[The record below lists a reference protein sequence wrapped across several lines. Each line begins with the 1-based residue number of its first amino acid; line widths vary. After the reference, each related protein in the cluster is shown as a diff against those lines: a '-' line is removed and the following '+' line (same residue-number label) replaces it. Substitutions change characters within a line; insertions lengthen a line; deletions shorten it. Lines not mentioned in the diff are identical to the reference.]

1 MLYHYLLLPSASG
14 RPSFP
19 RLPQMLM
26 KTHTLVVAIAAACLS
41 MQAHAQSADSTL
53 TLGKVDVHEHSEGQ
67 LTAHQVLTS
76 VDVLGADQIEDKNV
90 SQSWELLGQMPG
102 IQLTETRQG
111 AESGKVSFRAFN
123 GEGYLNAIKTLI
135 DGVPS
140 NVNSGNQRFIDMLF
154 PLEISYIEVVR
165 GTNDPR
171 YGLHNIGGNVNFG
184 TRQGGNYTDAR
195 LGYGSYNTRSAQ
207 LAVGREGNGFA
218 QNYFVGYQDSDG
230 YRDNDTSK
238 KYSVGGKWF
247 YGNLE
252 EEGLRVGLTGRAY
265 HNEPE
270 EPGFMTAEELRSH
283 RRGSDLRNRNDG
295 DDRDMRQVAAHV
307 DLKLAD
313 NLYLASK
320 LYYNNY
326 EDDRRVTFSDLP
338 TGNAP
343 RQRRM
348 WDESQFGMLN
358 TLTWNASSALTLEG
372 GFNYEQQDNRYQ
384 RMRFSYAEPTD
395 FWATPARIQNDER
408 HNFDNWGAYVQAI
421 YQPVE
426 ALKIVPA
433 YRVDRYS
440 GNTRLVDDTTGK
452 LQRYGNINQP
462 KLSVVY
468 ALTPSANVY
477 ANWGRTAQ
485 VLTGG
490 TAPAYLTPGQTAM
503 SPSTNTGMELGLKF
517 SPFQGTQARL
527 AVWQQDAENEIS
539 NMPATGTTVQLGKT
553 RRRGVDAQITAQLD
567 ERWTVWASYA
577 YQEAKIERDGRLAVE
592 SLEGNEVAAVPRYI
606 SNVGVDFRATD
617 ELKFGLQGR
626 AQGDYYLEERNV
638 AGKHGSFAVLDLSA
652 SYQIDPTWSV
662 DLQVKN
668 ATGREYAYVWYDSF
682 FQSQVQ
688 PMFSPSAGRQLYI
701 GLNMKL

>member
-1 MLYHYLLLPSASG
+1 
-14 RPSFP
+14 
-19 RLPQMLM
+19 M
-26 KTHTLVVAIAAACLS
+26 KIHTLVVAIAAACLS
-41 MQAHAQSADSTL
+41 MQANAQSIDSAL
-53 TLGKVDVHEHSEGQ
+53 TLGKVDVHAHSEGQ

-76 VDVLGADQIEDKNV
+76 VDVLAADQIKDKNV

-207 LAVGREGNGFA
+207 LALGREGNGFA
-218 QNYFVGYQDSDG
+218 HNYFVGYQDSDG
-230 YRDNDTSK
+230 YRDHDTSK

-247 YGNLE
+247 YGSLE
-252 EEGLRVGLTGRAY
+252 EDGLRVGLTARAY
-265 HNEPE
+265 HNEAE
-270 EPGFMTAEELRSH
+270 EPGFMTAEELNSH

-307 DLKLAD
+307 DLKLAE
-313 NLYLASK
+313 NLYLGSK
-320 LYYNNY
+320 LYYNSY
-326 EDDRRVTFSDLP
+326 EDDRRITFSDLP
-338 TGNAP
+338 IGNAP
-343 RQRRM
+343 RQRRI

-358 TLTWNASSALTLEG
+358 TLTWNASSMLTLEG
-372 GFNYEQQDNRYQ
+372 GFNYELQDNRYQ

-395 FWATPARIQNDER
+395 FWAVPARIQNDER
-408 HNFDNWGAYVQAI
+408 YSFDNWGAYVQAI
-421 YQPVE
+421 YQPIE

-440 GNTRLVDDTTGK
+440 GSTRLVDGTTGR

-468 ALTPSANVY
+468 ALTPGANVY

-490 TAPAYLTPGQTAM
+490 TAPAYLTPGQVAM
-503 SPSTNTGMELGLKF
+503 SPSTNTGMELGVKF
-517 SPFQGTQARL
+517 SPFHSTQARL

-553 RRRGVDAQITAQLD
+553 RRRGVDAQITAQLG
-567 ERWTVWASYA
+567 ERWTVWASHA
-577 YQEAKIERDGRLAVE
+577 YQEAKIERDGRVGVE

-606 SNVGVDFRATD
+606 SNIGVDFRATD
-617 ELKFGLQGR
+617 ALKIAVQGR

-638 AGKHGSFAVLDLSA
+638 AGKYGNFAVLDLSA

-662 DLQVKN
+662 DLQLKN
-668 ATGREYAYVWYDSF
+668 ATARKYAYVWYDSF
-682 FQSQVQ
+682 FQSQTQ

>member
-1 MLYHYLLLPSASG
+1 
-14 RPSFP
+14 
-19 RLPQMLM
+19 M
-26 KTHTLVVAIAAACLS
+26 KIHILVVAVAAACLS
-41 MQAHAQSADSTL
+41 MQANAQSVDAAL
-53 TLGKVDVHEHSEGQ
+53 TLGKVDVHSHSEGQ

-184 TRQGGNYTDAR
+184 TRQGGTYTDAR

-207 LAVGREGNGFA
+207 LAVGRESDGVA
-218 QNYFVGYQDSDG
+218 RNYFLGYQDADG
-230 YRDNDTSK
+230 YRDNDASK
-238 KYSVGGKWF
+238 KYSIGGKWF

-252 EEGLRVGLTGRAY
+252 DDGLRAGLTARAY
-265 HNEPE
+265 HNEAD
-270 EPGFMTAEELRSH
+270 EPGFMTAEELRTH

-313 NLYLASK
+313 ALYFGTK
-320 LYYNNY
+320 LYYNSY
-326 EDDRRVTFSDLP
+326 EDDRRITFSDLP

-343 RQRRM
+343 RQRRI

-358 TLTWNASSALTLEG
+358 TLTWNASSVLTLEG

-408 HNFDNWGAYVQAI
+408 HSFDNWGAYVQAI
-421 YQPVE
+421 YQPIE

-440 GNTRLVDDTTGK
+440 GRTRLVDGTTGR

-462 KLSVVY
+462 KLSMVY
-468 ALTPSANVY
+468 ALTPSANIY

-490 TAPAYLTPGQTAM
+490 TAPAYLTPGQAAM
-503 SPSTNTGMELGLKF
+503 SPSTNTGMELGMKF
-517 SPFQGTQARL
+517 SPFRDAQARV

-553 RRRGVDAQITAQLD
+553 RRRGVDAQISAPLG
-567 ERWTVWASYA
+567 ERWTVWASHA
-577 YQEAKIERDGRLAVE
+577 YQEARIERDGRAGVE
-592 SLEGNEVAAVPRYI
+592 SLEGNEVAAVPRHI

-617 ELKFGLQGR
+617 ALKFGLQGR

-638 AGKHGSFAVLDLSA
+638 VGKYGNFAVLDLSA
-652 SYQIDPTWSV
+652 GYQINPTWSV

-682 FQSQVQ
+682 FQSQTQ
-688 PMFSPSAGRQLYI
+688 PMFSPSAGRQVYM
-701 GLNMKL
+701 GLTMKL

>member
-1 MLYHYLLLPSASG
+1 
-14 RPSFP
+14 
-19 RLPQMLM
+19 M
-26 KTHTLVVAIAAACLS
+26 KIRTLAAAIAAVCLS
-41 MQAHAQSADSTL
+41 TQAYAQSGDSAL
-53 TLGKVDVHEHSEGQ
+53 TLGKVDVHQHADGQ

-135 DGVPS
+135 DGIPS

-195 LGYGSYNTRSAQ
+195 LGYGSYDTRSAQ
-207 LAVGREGNGFA
+207 LAIGREGNDFA
-218 QNYFVGYQDSDG
+218 QNYFLGYQDSNG
-230 YRDNDTSK
+230 YRANDASK
-238 KYSVGGKWF
+238 KYGIGGKWF
-247 YGNLE
+247 HGNLE
-252 EEGLRVGLTGRAY
+252 DDGLRVGLTARAY
-265 HNEPE
+265 HNEAE
-270 EPGFMTAEELRSH
+270 EPGFMTAEEMKAD
-283 RRGSDLRNRNDG
+283 RRASELRNRNDG
-295 DDRDMRQVAAHV
+295 DDRDMRQFTASV

-313 NLYLASK
+313 ALYFGTK
-320 LYYNNY
+320 LYYNRY
-326 EDDRRVTFSDLP
+326 EDDRRITFSDLP

-343 RQRRM
+343 RQRRI
-348 WDESQFGMLN
+348 WDERQAGMLGA
-358 TLTWNASSALTLEG
+358 LTWNASDVLTLEG

-384 RMRFSYAEPTD
+384 RLRFSYSEPTD
-395 FWATPARIQNDER
+395 FWTTPARVQNDER
-408 HNFDNWGAYVQAI
+408 HTLDNWGAYVQAI
-421 YQPVE
+421 YQPIE

-433 YRVDRYS
+433 YRVDRYD
-440 GNTRLVDDTTGK
+440 GDTRLVDGSTGR
-452 LQRYGNINQP
+452 LQRYGNIDQP

-468 ALTPSANVY
+468 ALAPGANVY

-490 TAPAYLTPGQTAM
+490 TAPAYLTPGQGAM
-503 SPSTNTGMELGLKF
+503 SPSTNTGMELGIKF
-517 SPFQGTQARL
+517 SPFRGAQARL
-527 AVWQQDAENEIS
+527 AIWQQDAENEIS

-553 RRRGVDAQITAQLD
+553 RRRGVDAQITAHLG
-567 ERWTVWASYA
+567 ERWTAWASHA
-577 YQEAKIERDGRLAVE
+577 YQEAKIEHDGRLGVE

-606 SNVGVDFRATD
+606 SNIGLDFQAT
-617 ELKFGLQGR
+617 EALKLGLQGR

-638 AGKHGSFAVLDLSA
+638 AGKYGGFAVLDLSA
-652 SYQIDPTWSV
+652 RYRISPAWSL

-668 ATGREYAYVWYDSF
+668 ATGREYAYVWYDTF
-682 FQSQVQ
+682 FQAQAQ
-688 PMFSPSAGRQLYI
+688 PMFSPAAGRQLYVGI
-701 GLNMKL
+701 DMKL